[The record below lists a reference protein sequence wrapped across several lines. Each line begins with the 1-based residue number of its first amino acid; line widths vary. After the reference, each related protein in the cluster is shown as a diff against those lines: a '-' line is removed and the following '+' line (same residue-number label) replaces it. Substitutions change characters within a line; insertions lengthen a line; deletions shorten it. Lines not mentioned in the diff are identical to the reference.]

1 MALFFVLNFGN
12 KKFSVFPRAS
22 YWKHNKYFQNCE
34 DVIAQLSLFAQKP
47 TIWRNI
53 CLASYVA

>member
-22 YWKHNKYFQNCE
+22 CWKHNKYFQNYE
-34 DVIAQLSLFAQKP
+34 EVIA
-47 TIWRNI
+47 
-53 CLASYVA
+53 